1 MKRFFSI
8 FIILTALILTSC
20 GGDITINIFTR
31 DLRDVNSSVE
41 EVIYATV
48 NMNVKELEDE
58 NDINFL
64 KENLNGFCNGVAK
77 KGDYSTSY
85 SFDMKVPVINEG
97 TLLDFSKDLFV
108 ITGKKEDNKVNYYLQ
123 YNRELYKKID
133 DYIYNSH
140 YVNVDLSSFSIQL
153 NITNDRRSSTKF
165 AAYSCYIDNNPYPFG
180 YSTILHEGEVLHLKI
195 SDIFNEYISASENV
209 EYPLFTI
216 VE

>member
-64 KENLNGFCNGVAK
+64 KENLNGFCN
-77 KGDYSTSY
+77 S
-85 SFDMKVPVINEG
+85 PH
-97 TLLDFSKDLFV
+97 
-108 ITGKKEDNKVNYYLQ
+108 DN
-123 YNRELYKKID
+123 
-133 DYIYNSH
+133 
-140 YVNVDLSSFSIQL
+140 
-153 NITNDRRSSTKF
+153 
-165 AAYSCYIDNNPYPFG
+165 
-180 YSTILHEGEVLHLKI
+180 
-195 SDIFNEYISASENV
+195 
-209 EYPLFTI
+209 
-216 VE
+216 